1 MVNKH
6 TVDYYRLLRE
16 TESRIFLEF
25 FLNLY
30 IPPCFKVS
38 NLWLRLLA
46 NTFVSQK
53 IECLFLVMPPSNSA
67 ASFYHYSPPRPG
79 KRKLP
84 IPPEQH
90 FLKIYFSSGKRG
102 ERIMEL
108 KKLLKLNLR
117 GYCRQVL
124 INSAIFATFT
134 FLVFV
139 LLCHNL
145 ASSMLKC
152 EGLI

>member
-1 MVNKH
+1 MINKH

-53 IECLFLVMPPSNSA
+53 IECLFLVMPPSKSA
-67 ASFYHYSPPRPG
+67 ASFYHYSPPPG

-152 EGLI
+152 EGLT

>member
-67 ASFYHYSPPRPG
+67 ASFYPYSPPPRPPAQG
-79 KRKLP
+79 KTKLP

-117 GYCRQVL
+117 G
-124 INSAIFATFT
+124 
-134 FLVFV
+134 
-139 LLCHNL
+139 
-145 ASSMLKC
+145 
-152 EGLI
+152 

>member
-1 MVNKH
+1 MINKH

-53 IECLFLVMPPSNSA
+53 IECLFLVMPPSKSA
-67 ASFYHYSPPRPG
+67 ASFYHYSPPQAKGNYP
-79 KRKLP
+79 
-84 IPPEQH
+84 
-90 FLKIYFSSGKRG
+90 FLLNSIFSRSIFPREKGGRG
-102 ERIMEL
+102 L
-108 KKLLKLNLR
+108 W
-117 GYCRQVL
+117 
-124 INSAIFATFT
+124 S
-134 FLVFV
+134 
-139 LLCHNL
+139 
-145 ASSMLKC
+145 
-152 EGLI
+152 

>member
-67 ASFYHYSPPRPG
+67 ASFYHYSPS
-79 KRKLP
+79 
-84 IPPEQH
+84 PPQRQNEITH
-90 FLKIYFSSGKRG
+90 SS
-102 ERIMEL
+102 
-108 KKLLKLNLR
+108 
-117 GYCRQVL
+117 
-124 INSAIFATFT
+124 
-134 FLVFV
+134 
-139 LLCHNL
+139 
-145 ASSMLKC
+145 
-152 EGLI
+152 

>member
-53 IECLFLVMPPSNSA
+53 IECLFLVMPPSKTLPQV
-67 ASFYHYSPPRPG
+67 FIITPPPRQ
-79 KRKLP
+79 KE
-84 IPPEQH
+84 ITH
-90 FLKIYFSSGKRG
+90 SS
-102 ERIMEL
+102 
-108 KKLLKLNLR
+108 
-117 GYCRQVL
+117 
-124 INSAIFATFT
+124 
-134 FLVFV
+134 
-139 LLCHNL
+139 
-145 ASSMLKC
+145 
-152 EGLI
+152 

>member
-53 IECLFLVMPPSNSA
+53 IECLFLVMLPSKTLPQVFIITPP
-67 ASFYHYSPPRPG
+67 PPPG

-90 FLKIYFSSGKRG
+90 FLKIYISSGKRG

-117 GYCRQVL
+117 G
-124 INSAIFATFT
+124 
-134 FLVFV
+134 
-139 LLCHNL
+139 
-145 ASSMLKC
+145 
-152 EGLI
+152 

>member
-1 MVNKH
+1 
-6 TVDYYRLLRE
+6 
-16 TESRIFLEF
+16 
-25 FLNLY
+25 
-30 IPPCFKVS
+30 
-38 NLWLRLLA
+38 
-46 NTFVSQK
+46 
-53 IECLFLVMPPSNSA
+53 
-67 ASFYHYSPPRPG
+67 
-79 KRKLP
+79 
-84 IPPEQH
+84 
-90 FLKIYFSSGKRG
+90 
-102 ERIMEL
+102 MEL

-124 INSAIFATFT
+124 INSAISATFT